1 MMSEPN
7 SREEILQAIVKSYI
21 DSLLAGANNVFK
33 FAIAS
38 FMESYKEGK
47 MDRKFLHNII
57 RVLSA
62 LTIQIE
68 SDYDHAMPNEKIEKM
83 INDQSLPEGEFKV
96 MSCKTKENA
105 TFH

>member
-1 MMSEPN
+1 M
-7 SREEILQAIVKSYI
+7 
-21 DSLLAGANNVFK
+21 K
-33 FAIAS
+33 FH
-38 FMESYKEGK
+38 KEGK

-68 SDYDHAMPNEKIEKM
+68 SNYDLAMPNERIEEI
-83 INDQSLPEGEFKV
+83 INDQKIPEGEFKV
-96 MSCKTKENA
+96 MSYKTKENA